1 MIVVFY
7 ALTLNLLIFLD
18 CYAISVCQKL
28 TSLTEVNSVCKSFT
42 MNWLGIN
49 KKHCYTRVVW
59 YSTGLDCPSKFRS
72 HCTEKNQFTAQKIG
86 QWFHIWNS
94 IWPEAPKRLLARM
107 VRSLSKLEEILFV
120 QTSCYRIHNNNHRKS
135 KLLCKDMAGFPIVP
149 MRNKW
154 SNVKSV
160 FAFTWC

>member
-72 HCTEKNQFTAQKIG
+72 HCTEKISSRHKKLASDSISEIAFDLRHLNAHWHG
-86 QWFHIWNS
+86 WFAHFQN
-94 IWPEAPKRLLARM
+94 L
-107 VRSLSKLEEILFV
+107 
-120 QTSCYRIHNNNHRKS
+120 RKS
-135 KLLCKDMAGFPIVP
+135 LLYRHRVTAYIITTTGNPKLLWKDMAEFPIVP
-149 MRNKW
+149 MRKKW

-160 FAFTWC
+160 FAFT